1 MKRPT
6 NAVLLGPAHPYRG
19 GLADFDHLLARA
31 LNRAGI
37 PCRLYTFTLQ
47 YPSFLFPGKSQF
59 TDAPA
64 PEGLDITRVLNSVN
78 PLNWIRTGLRI
89 RRERPDLLIVRYWL
103 PQMAPALGTVCRIA
117 RRGGTRTVAIMD
129 NVLPHES
136 RPMDRLLTRYM
147 TGSLDGFVYMS
158 REIRAQLDL
167 FDRTKPSVFSPHP
180 MYTGY
185 GDPLPREQ
193 ACGELGLD
201 PSCRYAM
208 FFGYIRDYKGL
219 DLLLNAWALLRRRG
233 GLDGR
238 HKLIVAGEY
247 YSGRERYAE
256 PERRR
261 QHHGRDQVEH
271 GVREKV
277 GLVAVERAVHGPQYG
292 KGSEAEQHYGCGKA
306 LRQVASVLR
315 ALRNEPVEAARY
327 VQPRAYDAPD
337 GQAGYEQHGVDA
349 VGHAC
354 DYRVHADAERSQ
366 PHGHEQHFL
375 VLLAQAALRQASDG
389 GAYDYGERVGYG
401 ADQRR
406 LPLFRHENAGVSGDV
421 HF

>member
-256 PERRR
+256 QIDRL
-261 QHHGRDQVEH
+261 GIRDSLVMMDRFIAED
-271 GVREKV
+271 EV
-277 GLVAVERAVHGPQYG
+277 GLSLIHI
-292 KGSEAEQHYGCGKA
+292 
-306 LRQVASVLR
+306 
-315 ALRNEPVEAARY
+315 
-327 VQPRAYDAPD
+327 
-337 GQAGYEQHGVDA
+337 
-349 VGHAC
+349 
-354 DYRVHADAERSQ
+354 
-366 PHGHEQHFL
+366 
-375 VLLAQAALRQASDG
+375 
-389 GAYDYGERVGYG
+389 
-401 ADQRR
+401 
-406 LPLFRHENAGVSGDV
+406 
-421 HF
+421 